1 MLLGLA
7 VLDTLALMINPVCE
21 PIPASSFW
29 KIPSNFA
36 TRMSELA
43 FLHVYKHNFT
53 VV

>member
-7 VLDTLALMINPVCE
+7 ILDTLSLMINPVCE
-21 PIPASSFW
+21 PNPASSFW
-29 KIPSNFA
+29 KVPSNFA

-43 FLHVYKHNFT
+43 FLHVYEHIYT